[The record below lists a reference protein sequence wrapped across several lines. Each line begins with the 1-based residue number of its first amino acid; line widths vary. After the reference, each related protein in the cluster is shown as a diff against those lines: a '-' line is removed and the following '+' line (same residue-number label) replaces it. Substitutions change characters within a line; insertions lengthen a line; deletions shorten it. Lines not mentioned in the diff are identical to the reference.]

1 MKVIELK
8 RMLTNFTTGGNNFE
22 VKFVYEAPENEDSSF
37 RNCDFNGMNVYP
49 DKKLVV
55 INLTE
60 QLEVID

>member
-1 MKVIELK
+1 MKVIDLK

-22 VKFVYEAPENEDSSF
+22 VQFVYEALENEDRSY

-55 INLTE
+55 INLIEKTE
-60 QLEVID
+60 VEE